1 MAGRAYSRAVARRE
15 WGSGSIYRTRS
26 GRYRVAVRL
35 GSDPFGKP
43 IRKEW
48 QVRTEAQARTKLRDI
63 QRRLS
68 GGLPAEASRMT
79 LGVYAQEWLHG
90 VTPTVRPNTAAFYRT
105 LAEVH
110 LEPLASRQLVHIG
123 PADIRR
129 LIADELAEGY
139 ATRTVR
145 GVLDVLR
152 MILKSAMQDGIL
164 ARNVAELVKP
174 PQLIQAEPAHFTAEQ
189 ARRFLEVAADD
200 PLGSFYAVALG
211 TGLRRGELLA
221 LAWRDIQLAPSDGGG
236 PHLTVRRG
244 KTRAAARQIPLAPFA
259 MASLGGVERRPG
271 PIWPVRPEVVTR
283 RMAELCEKAGLPRLT
298 LHGLRHSTASI
309 LYAEGVPEF
318 VIQSILGHS
327 KVGMTKHYTHVEQ
340 EQQREAMDRL
350 GKAIA

>member
-1 MAGRAYSRAVARRE
+1 MASRADNRAVARRE

-26 GRYRVAVRL
+26 GRWRVAVRL

-63 QRRLS
+63 QRRLA

-79 LGVYAQEWLHG
+79 LGAYTQEWLSG

-110 LEPLASRQLVHIG
+110 LEPLASRQLAHIG

-152 MILKSAMQDGIL
+152 MILKSAVVDGIL
-164 ARNVAELVKP
+164 PRNVAELVKP

-200 PLGSFYAVALG
+200 PLGSFYATALG
-211 TGLRRGELLA
+211 TGLRRGELLG
-221 LAWRDIQLAPSDGGG
+221 LTWRDVDLSGGEIV
-236 PHLTVRRG
+236 VRRG
-244 KTRAAARQIPLAPFA
+244 KTAAAARRIPLPAFA
-259 MASLGGVERRPG
+259 ALGLRDSPRGPG
-271 PIWPVRPEVVTR
+271 PVWPVRPEVVTR

-350 GKAIA
+350 GKAIAL

>member
-1 MAGRAYSRAVARRE
+1 VVGWSYSDAVARRE

-26 GRYRVAVRL
+26 GRWRVAVRL

-63 QRRLS
+63 QRRLA

-79 LGVYAQEWLHG
+79 LGIYAQEWLNG
-90 VTPTVRPNTAAFYRT
+90 VTPTVRPATAAFYRT

-110 LEPLASRQLVHIG
+110 LEPLASHQLIHIG
-123 PADIRR
+123 PADIRK
-129 LIADELAEGY
+129 LVADELAEGY

-152 MILKSAMQDGIL
+152 MILKAAVVDGIL

-211 TGLRRGELLA
+211 TGLRRAELLG
-221 LAWRDIQLAPSDGGG
+221 LSWRDVDLRT
-236 PHLTVRRG
+236 PHVIVRRS
-244 KTRAAARQIPLAPFA
+244 KTEAGVRHVPLPPFA
-259 MASLGGVERRPG
+259 VAALERLDRQPG

-283 RMAELCEKAGLPRLT
+283 RMRELCEKAGLPRLT

-340 EQQREAMDRL
+340 EQQREAMERL
-350 GKAIA
+350 GRAVG